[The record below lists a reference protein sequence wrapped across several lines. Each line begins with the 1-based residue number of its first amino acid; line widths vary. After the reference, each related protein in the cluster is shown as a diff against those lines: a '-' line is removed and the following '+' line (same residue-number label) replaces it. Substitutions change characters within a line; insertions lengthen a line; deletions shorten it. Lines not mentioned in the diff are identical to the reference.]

1 VVVGLAI
8 WGLIEF
14 IGREVPTYGP
24 SMLPTIGAR
33 DSVDIDTGAYED
45 GEPQLGDIVALQAP
59 AGVRTEVCAVQAPP
73 TSPCPRADPGYES
86 IRLIKRV
93 VAGPGDRV
101 AFDAAGHLIRNGE
114 RVNESYIKECPGTCA
129 LPRAVTV
136 PPGHYFVAGDN
147 RGRSTDSRFWGAVPS
162 EAIDGRV
169 EVTQG

>member
-24 SMLPTIGAR
+24 SMLPTISAR
-33 DSVDIDTGAYED
+33 DSVDIDTGAYEED
-45 GEPQLGDIVALQAP
+45 DPQVGDIVALQAP
-59 AGVRTEVCAVQAPP
+59 AGVRTEVCAVDVPAA
-73 TSPCPRADPGYES
+73 SPCPQAEPGYES

-101 AFDAAGHLIRNGE
+101 AFDAAGRLIRNGKL
-114 RVNESYIKECPGTCA
+114 VNEPYIKQCAGTCA

-136 PPGHYFVAGDN
+136 PPGHFFVSGDN
-147 RGRSTDSRFWGAVPS
+147 RPRSTDSRYWGAVPV

-169 EVTQG
+169 EVTPE